1 MPEDPS
7 STSSRRSFLEGIAS
21 VGGAALATG
30 LAATARAEPG
40 PASTASSSARGVG
53 KPQRLRYALVG
64 TGHRGTSMWG
74 AAVREN
80 YSDVVE
86 FVGLCDPNPQRAEAG
101 RKVIGVDCPTFTS
114 FDQMCEQTRPELVGV
129 TTVDAHHAEHIVKA
143 LDRGLRVL
151 TEKPMVV
158 DEKQCQAVLDA
169 EKRNQRQISVA
180 FNYRYSP
187 RHERIKNILASG
199 ELGKVVSV
207 SFDWYLDTEHGA
219 DYFRRWHRLTDKSG
233 SLLVHKATHHFD
245 LINWWLDADPIEV
258 SAKGVLARYGKK
270 GPFRHTHCRTCPH
283 RSKCDFYFDVNA
295 SPRLVQLYVGP
306 EAVDGYHRDG
316 CVFRNDVDIYDSMTA
331 LVTYS
336 NGVAMNYSLNAFMPY
351 EGYSLLF
358 VCEKGTLAARL
369 KERLPGGDETEIVIT
384 RNFSKAPPTIETPR
398 AAEGHGGGDQRL
410 RDIIFRGATPPR
422 YLALPGSRAG
432 ALSCLTGI
440 AARKSIQ
447 QNRPVKLADL
457 VRI

>member
-1 MPEDPS
+1 
-7 STSSRRSFLEGIAS
+7 
-21 VGGAALATG
+21 
-30 LAATARAEPG
+30 
-40 PASTASSSARGVG
+40 
-53 KPQRLRYALVG
+53 
-64 TGHRGTSMWG
+64 MWG
-74 AAVREN
+74 ADVQKG

-86 FVGLCDPNPQRAEAG
+86 FVGLCDPNPKRAEAG
-101 RKVIGVDCPTFTS
+101 RQLIGVDCPIFTS
-114 FDQMCEQTRPELVGV
+114 FDEMCEKARPELVGV
-129 TTVDAHHAEHIVKA
+129 TTVDAHHAEHIVKG

-158 DEKQCQAVLDA
+158 DEQQCQAVLDA
-169 EKRNQRQISVA
+169 ERRNKRNISVA

-199 ELGKVVSV
+199 ELGRVVSV

-219 DYFRRWHRLTDKSG
+219 DYFRRWHRLVGKSG
-233 SLLVHKATHHFD
+233 SLLVHKSTHHFD
-245 LINWWLDADPIEV
+245 LINWWLDADPVEV
-258 SAKGVLARYGKK
+258 SARGALARYGKS

-283 RSKCDFYFDVNA
+283 RAKCDFHFDITKD
-295 SPRLVQLYVGP
+295 PRLVQLYVGP

-331 LVTYS
+331 IVGYS
-336 NGVAMNYSLNAFMPY
+336 NGVVMNYSLNAFMPY

-384 RNFSKAPPTIETPR
+384 RSFSKEPPSVEHPQ
-398 AAEGHGGGDQRL
+398 ASAGHGGGDERL
-410 RDIIFRGATPPR
+410 RDIIFRGATAPR

-447 QNRPVKLADL
+447 QQRSVKISEL
-457 VRI
+457 VRV